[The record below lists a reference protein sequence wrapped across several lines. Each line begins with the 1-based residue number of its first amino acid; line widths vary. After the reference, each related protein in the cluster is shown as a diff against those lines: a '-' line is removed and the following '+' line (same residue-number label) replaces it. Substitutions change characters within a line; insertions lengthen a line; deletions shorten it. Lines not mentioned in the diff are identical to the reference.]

1 MVTGRGLD
9 AAATALGVTKDELR
23 TARDAGE
30 TLAQVAQ
37 EQADARK
44 ADATQRATDLVDGV
58 RPSGP
63 AADAPAADTG
73 N

>member
-1 MVTGRGLD
+1 VVTGGGLD
-9 AAATALGVTKDELR
+9 AAATAMGVTKDELR
-23 TARDAGE
+23 TARDGE
-30 TLAQVAQ
+30 TLAQVAL

-44 ADATQRATDLVDGV
+44 ADATQRATDMVNGV

-63 AADAPAADTG
+63 PADAPAADTG